1 MNEQG
6 IAMNKQRWEELVE
19 FAKESM
25 YYFNDGA
32 SVSDEEVM
40 VIISKY
46 PFSPFSITTSPHYHL
61 NHQQHQKEYYSLLQ
75 KQ

>member
-1 MNEQG
+1 
-6 IAMNKQRWEELVE
+6 MNKQRWEELVE

-40 VIISKY
+40 VIISVLKNNT
-46 PFSPFSITTSPHYHL
+46 PFDDCESFDLIDS
-61 NHQQHQKEYYSLLQ
+61 KV
-75 KQ
+75 KF

>member
-1 MNEQG
+1 MDKQSFVMSE
-6 IAMNKQRWEELVE
+6 QRWEELVE

-40 VIISKY
+40 VVVSVLKSNL
-46 PFSPFSITTSPHYHL
+46 PFDVAGDL
-61 NHQQHQKEYYSLLQ
+61 NNNEVKL
-75 KQ
+75 

>member
-1 MNEQG
+1 MSEQSLTLNE
-6 IAMNKQRWEELVE
+6 QRWEELLE

-40 VIISKY
+40 VIISVLKNNI
-46 PFSPFSITTSPHYHL
+46 PFDVVSILSSSEE
-61 NHQQHQKEYYSLLQ
+61 K
-75 KQ
+75 

>member
-1 MNEQG
+1 MNEKSVTLS
-6 IAMNKQRWEELVE
+6 KQRWEELVE

-40 VIISKY
+40 VIISVLKNNI
-46 PFSPFSITTSPHYHL
+46 PFDVVS
-61 NHQQHQKEYYSLLQ
+61 SLSNNEVKL
-75 KQ
+75 